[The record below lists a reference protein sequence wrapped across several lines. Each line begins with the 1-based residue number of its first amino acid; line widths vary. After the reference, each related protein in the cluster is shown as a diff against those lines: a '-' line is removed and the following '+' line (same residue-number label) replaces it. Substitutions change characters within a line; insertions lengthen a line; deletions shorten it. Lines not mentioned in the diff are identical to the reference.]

1 MESAKST
8 FYERNALD
16 EEQLKKWCSA
26 NNLAYHMCELKDLD
40 NCDSRY
46 SFIFTGAT
54 PNHLNDGHDHHWLF
68 LDGNLVFDSYGKT
81 DYQLPSHFQYL
92 KNEPKQLQNY
102 NSTVCGEYCC
112 LFYKFLTENAS
123 LSPEEIGEAFSHEFG
138 LTNNRQKNDQKILS
152 SFNASKKAHNAS
164 KTTDESS
171 SSEDDSRA

>member
-1 MESAKST
+1 MEPAKST

-16 EEQLKKWCSA
+16 EKQLKDWCNA

-40 NCDSRY
+40 NCDNRY
-46 SFIFTGAT
+46 SFIFTGET
-54 PNHLNDGHDHHWLF
+54 PSQINDGHDHHWLF

-81 DYQLPSHFQYL
+81 DYQLPKHFQYL

-112 LFYKFLTENAS
+112 LFYKFLTENAN
-123 LSPEEIGEAFSHEFG
+123 LSPEEIGEAFSQEYG
-138 LTNNRQKNDQKILS
+138 LTSNRQKNDQKILS
-152 SFNASKKAHNAS
+152 AFRASKKTHSAS
-164 KTTDESS
+164 ETPDESS